1 MPVGVAYGSDIE
13 LVMKTLAE
21 IADGNPL
28 VLKDPEPQILFAIL
42 GASSLDFDFRVWLSD
57 YNDRRRVQSELLLE
71 IDRRFRELDIEI
83 PFPQSDLH
91 LRSVDPS
98 APSALPSDDIG
109 GTSAT
114 TDSKIS

>member
-1 MPVGVAYGSDIE
+1 VGVAYGSDIE

-21 IADGNPL
+21 IAQENAL
-28 VLKDPEPQILFAIL
+28 VLKDPEPQILFATL

-57 YNDRRRVQSELLLE
+57 YSDRRQVQSEVLLE

-98 APSALPSDDIG
+98 APAALPSDG
-109 GTSAT
+109 FGETPAT
-114 TDSKIS
+114 TDSENN